1 MVKFSIR
8 KCFCPLCLAGA
19 VAFGSKLQELP
30 HHDQH
35 RPGWGLIEWSHQPDH
50 HRERPGQSP
59 PRSYAVEA
67 GGSATATGTIASTLP
82 AVTAALSGTVVNP
95 GATTSDG

>member
-19 VAFGSKLQELP
+19 VE
-30 HHDQH
+30 
-35 RPGWGLIEWSHQPDH
+35 
-50 HRERPGQSP
+50 
-59 PRSYAVEA
+59 V